1 MAVLLIPSSA
11 GLGLGQVQCLAQRI
25 LPTVAPVYGFLGF
38 TDMKEKVRMIK
49 MDFLQQSQYAFVL
62 LRWIKG
68 YAFLTLWD
76 GHWLI
81 R

>member
-1 MAVLLIPSSA
+1 M
-11 GLGLGQVQCLAQRI
+11 
-25 LPTVAPVYGFLGF
+25 GFLGF

-49 MDFLQQSQYAFVL
+49 MDFFQQSQYAFL
-62 LRWIKG
+62 FLRWMKR

-76 GHWLI
+76 GHWLT